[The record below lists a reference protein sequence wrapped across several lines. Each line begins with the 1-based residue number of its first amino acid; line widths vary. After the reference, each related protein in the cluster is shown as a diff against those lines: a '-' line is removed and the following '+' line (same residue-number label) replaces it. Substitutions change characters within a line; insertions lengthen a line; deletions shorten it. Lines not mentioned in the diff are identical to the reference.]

1 MDQHFDVIMKVFRA
15 LRDKVCLSCND
26 VMPLWNR
33 LRTTCTKTRKHQLL
47 FVIVVVAAA
56 AVQDV
61 FERFYKQHLA
71 RRLLLNKAASTE
83 AEHAFLQRLQVR
95 VRMGWKW
102 GFADTRAGSSS
113 IHTLACAALSTFTH
127 SHMQAPHA
135 RTHTHTHTHPSPLQL
150 VPPPSACCAD
160 GVWVGVHEEAGGNVP
175 RLVSQ
180 G

>member
-113 IHTLACAALSTFTH
+113 IHTLACAALSTSPAVVQQSFCTVSSLRHDHDH
-127 SHMQAPHA
+127 SSELG
-135 RTHTHTHTHPSPLQL
+135 RGGL
-150 VPPPSACCAD
+150 VRVQFPQGYRAGNAPPPAPLIVESD
-160 GVWVGVHEEAGGNVP
+160 
-175 RLVSQ
+175 Q
-180 G
+180 